1 MIFDQFRRYCI
12 AASCLLLITSPTF
25 ASTSPTIQT
34 CTSCHGADGLGV
46 ANFTPALAGLSEAYL
61 TSQIELYMT
70 GRRVNSMMTP
80 MSSLLKDPKLQKQT
94 LAYFA
99 ALPAAEITEL
109 EKPGEHAII
118 LDPARRLIYQGDWSR
133 DIPACS
139 TCHGPS
145 GQGVAAFPRLAN
157 QHSEYIEGQLLM
169 WQSGMRR
176 GDHNNVMGNIA
187 SKLTKTEISQLAQYF
202 ATVK

>member
-1 MIFDQFRRYCI
+1 MILHPFRRFLI
-12 AASCLLLITSPTF
+12 AVSAWLLVSASTF
-25 ASTSPTIQT
+25 ANVSPTIQT
-34 CTSCHGADGLGV
+34 CSSCHGGNGLGV

-61 TSQIELYMT
+61 ESQIALYMT

-80 MSSLLKDPKLQKQT
+80 MSALLKEPKVKKET
-94 LAYFA
+94 LAYFS
-99 ALPAAEITEL
+99 ALPATPITQI

-118 LDPARRLIYQGDWSR
+118 VDPARRLVYQGDWTR
-133 DIPACS
+133 DIPACA

-145 GQGVAAFPRLAN
+145 GQGVEAFPRLAN
-157 QHSEYIEGQLLM
+157 QHSEYIETQLLM
-169 WQSGMRR
+169 WQSGQRR
-176 GDHNNVMGNIA
+176 GDLNNVMGNIA